1 MRVFTRVLP
10 VLSLLLTVVLANT
23 SDATV
28 SSQLYASG
36 FSRPVFL
43 THAPADSGRE
53 FVVEQGGLI
62 KIVKGGTVEATPFLD
77 LTNDVTCCNERGL
90 LGLAFH
96 PDYESNGYF
105 YVNYTRASD
114 SATVISRFS
123 VSANPDSADETSET
137 VLLLV
142 QQPEPNHNGGCLQFG
157 PDGMLYCGMG
167 DGGGGFDQ
175 HGPIGNAQDPGTLLG
190 KMIRL
195 DVDAGA
201 PYVPGDNPW
210 AGVQAGFDTLDL
222 IWAFGVRNPWRFSF
236 DRATGD
242 MYIGDV
248 GQSTREE
255 VDFQP
260 ATSPGGDNYGWR
272 CKEGDNCTGLSGCT
286 CADPLLTD
294 PVYDYANA
302 SGECAVTGG
311 YVYRGCSAP
320 ELDGQYLFGDYCS
333 ARIWAITH
341 DGTTATDTTELT
353 ADLNPGGDIG
363 LLSSFGEDAA
373 GDLYIVDLGGEVFK
387 IVSDQP
393 DCGACSCPLQAD
405 LNVDTFHD
413 AVDLNLLIGV
423 IFFNAN
429 DPQDPDC
436 PITRS
441 DFNAD
446 TFADAVDL
454 NLMIGFLFF
463 NGPGPTDPCSP

>member
-1 MRVFTRVLP
+1 MPHQSRLLLA
-10 VLSLLLTVVLANT
+10 LSLIIPLVT
-23 SDATV
+23 ATYSHAAV
-28 SSQLYASG
+28 SSQLYTSG
-36 FSRPVFL
+36 FTRPVFL
-43 THAPADSGRE
+43 THAPADSARE

-62 KIVKGGTVEATPFLD
+62 KIVKSGIVEGTPFLD
-77 LTNDVTCCNERGL
+77 LSSEVTCCNERGL

-96 PDYESNGYF
+96 PDYQSNGYF
-105 YVNYTRASD
+105 YVNYTRAID

-123 VSANPDSADETSET
+123 VSTNPDSADDTSEM
-137 VLLLV
+137 VLLII
-142 QQPEPNHNGGCLQFG
+142 QQPEANHNGGCLQFG

-175 HGPIGNAQDPGTLLG
+175 HGLIGNAQDPGTLLG

-248 GQSTREE
+248 GQGTREE

-260 ATSPGGDNYGWR
+260 AASPGGENYGWR
-272 CKEGDNCTGLSGCT
+272 CMEGDNCTGLSGCT
-286 CADPLLTD
+286 CMDAALTN

-302 SGECAVTGG
+302 GGECAVTGG
-311 YVYRGCSAP
+311 YVYRGCGAP
-320 ELDGQYLFGDYCS
+320 ELDGQYIFGDYCS
-333 ARIWAITH
+333 ARIWSITH

-363 LLSSFGEDAA
+363 LISSFGEDAA
-373 GDLYIVDLGGEVFK
+373 GELYIVDLTGQIFK
-387 IVSDQP
+387 VISDQP
-393 DCGACSCPLQAD
+393 DCGTCSCPLQAN
-405 LNVDTFHD
+405 LNADAVLD
-413 AVDLNLLIGV
+413 AVDLNLMIGV

-429 DPQDPDC
+429 DPQDPNC
-436 PITRS
+436 PITRT
-441 DFNAD
+441 DFNGD
-446 TFADAVDL
+446 GFADAVDL

-463 NGPGPTDPCSP
+463 NEPGPTDPCSP